1 MAGRARAVPVQVTVK
16 GRRKLVRIVRAG
28 TSPQRLVLRAKIV
41 LAAADGQANA
51 QIARDLGCSVAVVRT
66 WRGRFTV
73 RGIPGLFDKR
83 RSGRPETYRPATGSR
98 SWRSRHRSRRTASR
112 RDL

>member
-1 MAGRARAVPVQVTVK
+1 VPVQVTVK

-73 RGIPGLFDKR
+73 RGIPGLLISAGPGGR
-83 RSGRPETYRPATGSR
+83 RPTAPATGSR
-98 SWRSRHRSRRTASR
+98 SWRSRHRFRGTASR
-112 RDL
+112 SGRTP